1 MVHFVGI
8 PRTGDEAIRMP
19 SHGEHRTEGPR
30 GHARRHVGLV
40 SVPRRSHPYPR
51 NTGRNTLPVLAN
63 IVGPELLIVLAI
75 ALVLF
80 GSSRL
85 PQLAR
90 SLGSAKGEFERG
102 LHDDE
107 SPAGGH
113 DDAS

>member
-1 MVHFVGI
+1 VPVH
-8 PRTGDEAIRMP
+8 
-19 SHGEHRTEGPR
+19 
-30 GHARRHVGLV
+30 
-40 SVPRRSHPYPR
+40 
-51 NTGRNTLPVLAN
+51 AN

-85 PQLAR
+85 PELAR

-107 SPAGGH
+107 SPAVGH
-113 DDAS
+113 DDAR